1 MTHRKPIQI
10 SRRALALALVAT
22 GGLGVGA
29 GELAGPLA
37 ASQATAAHPAT
48 VPTACRTFAT
58 DVAGALQALAV
69 VVKVEGSY
77 ALFIPKAY
85 KDGQN
90 HDTKSYASIET
101 QLLAQVKKV
110 NKENTVFR
118 KLQGPLISN
127 EKTCL
132 AG

>member
-1 MTHRKPIQI
+1 MTNRNPIQI

-37 ASQATAAHPAT
+37 TGQASAVKAS
-48 VPTACRTFAT
+48 VPTACRSFAT
-58 DVAGALQALAV
+58 AVAGALNDLSV
-69 VVKVEGSY
+69 VVRVEGSY
-77 ALFIPKAY
+77 ALYIPKAY
-85 KDGQN
+85 KAGQG
-90 HDTKSYASIET
+90 HDTKAYTSINT
-101 QLLAQVKKV
+101 QLEGLVKKV
-110 NKENTVFR
+110 LKENTAFQ
-118 KLQGPLISN
+118 KLQGPLINN

>member
-1 MTHRKPIQI
+1 MKNLNPIQV

-37 ASQATAAHPAT
+37 ASQATAVSAA
-48 VPTACRTFAT
+48 VPSACRTFAT
-58 DVAGALQALAV
+58 NVASALDDLSAV
-69 VVKVEGSY
+69 IRVEGSY

-85 KDGQN
+85 KAGEK
-90 HDTKSYASIET
+90 HDSTAYASINT
-101 QLLAQVKKV
+101 QLERLVQKV
-110 NKENTVFR
+110 LKQNTAFQ
-118 KLQGPLISN
+118 KLQGPLIDN